1 VLEAGTRLAMH
12 AEQEVSFMLSA
23 PLTAHT
29 ALVSRLNRQSVNKHF
44 DAYRDIDWDEPEHA
58 IDARDPRWEKDSDD
72 PLGGTDWYR
81 ALPQPLRAKIGLH
94 HIVCQ
99 LKVGIDFE
107 AVLARGLLEFASALP
122 DRSADFR
129 YAYHELIEE
138 AQHSLMFRE
147 FVDRSGLSAPGLT
160 GFDAFSSRFV
170 PRLGRVFPELFFLFV
185 LGGEAPIDWVQRRAL
200 AKRRALHPLLHRIL
214 RIHVT
219 EEARHIS
226 FAKSYLLE
234 NAPRLNPLR
243 HLRLR
248 IQTPLLLAATA
259 RSMLVPP
266 PVLVKTYA
274 IPREVMKQAY
284 GTERERER
292 VIESFEPVR
301 VLCHKI
307 GLIADSTRWLWQAA
321 GVAPAAKPGPP
332 RQRPVPGIIG
342 HVPEAWSRPL
352 DLAP

>member
-1 VLEAGTRLAMH
+1 MG
-12 AEQEVSFMLSA
+12 QEVSPMLDAA
-23 PLTAHT
+23 PTAHT
-29 ALVSRLNRQSVNKHF
+29 ALVSRLSRQSVEKHF
-44 DAYRDIDWDEPEHA
+44 DAYRDIDWENPEHA
-58 IDARDPRWEKDSDD
+58 IDVRDPRWEKDSDD
-72 PLGGTDWYR
+72 PLGRTDWYR
-81 ALPQPLRAKIGLH
+81 QLPQPLRAKIGLH

-107 AVLARGLLEFASALP
+107 GVLARGLLEFASALP

-147 FVDRSGLSAPGLT
+147 FVNRSGLSAPGLG
-160 GFDAFSSRFV
+160 GFDAFASRFI

-185 LGGEAPIDWVQRRAL
+185 LGGEAPIDWVQRRTL
-200 AKRRALHPLLHRIL
+200 ARKRALHPLLHRIM

-219 EEARHIS
+219 EEARHIG

-234 NAPRLNPLR
+234 HAPRLNPLR
-243 HLRLR
+243 RLRLR
-248 IQTPLLLAATA
+248 IQTPLILSATA
-259 RSMLVPP
+259 RGMLVPP
-266 PVLVKTYA
+266 SVLVKTYA

-284 GTERERER
+284 GTEPARVR
-292 VIESFEPVR
+292 VIQSFLPVR
-301 VLCHKI
+301 KLCHKI
-307 GLIADSTRWLWQAA
+307 GLITDSTRWLWYAA
-321 GVAPAAKPGPP
+321 GVAPAPKLEPP
-332 RQRPVPGIIG
+332 RLPAPGIIG